1 MEEPIEELY
10 FNWLCAKVLDVNVP
24 IYLDLMRILYKT
36 EFVWKI
42 HADRNRYEDGIELRD
57 DFLRV
62 SRFNNDTCWYAEP
75 CSVLEMLIAFSDR
88 AQFQTDRPA
97 RDWFWEFLQNLSLD
111 EYRQVSMEDRP
122 IIDDILHDFVWRTYD
137 ENGHGGMFP
146 MRWPKEDQREVEIWH
161 QFFEYLDEQGL
172 L

>member
-24 IYLDLMRILYKT
+24 IYLDLMRILYRT

-42 HADRNRYEDGIELRD
+42 HADSNRYEDGLELRD
-57 DFLRV
+57 DFVRV
-62 SRFNNDTCWYAEP
+62 SGFYREDTWYHEP
-75 CSVLEMLIAFSDR
+75 CSVLEMLIAFAQR
-88 AQFQTDRPA
+88 AHFQTDRPV
-97 RDWFWEFLQNLSLD
+97 RDWFWEFIQNLGLD
-111 EYRQVSMEDRP
+111 EFRQVSEEDRP
-122 IIDDILHDFVWRTYD
+122 IIDDILHDFVWRTY
-137 ENGHGGMFP
+137 EPNGHGGMFP

>member
-10 FNWLCAKVLDVNVP
+10 FNWLCAKVLSVDVP
-24 IYLDLMRILYKT
+24 IYLDLMRILHST

-42 HADRNRYEDGIELRD
+42 HADSNRYEDGLELRD

-62 SRFNNDTCWYAEP
+62 SRLEKEPVWYHEP
-75 CSVLEMLIAFSDR
+75 CSVFEMLIAFSQR
-88 AQFQTDRPA
+88 AHFQTDKPVKE
-97 RDWFWEFLQNLSLD
+97 WFWIFLQNLQLD
-111 EYRQVSMEDRP
+111 EYRQVSDEDRP
-122 IIDDILHDFVWRTYD
+122 IINDILYDFVWRTY
-137 ENGHGGMFP
+137 EPNGHGGMFP